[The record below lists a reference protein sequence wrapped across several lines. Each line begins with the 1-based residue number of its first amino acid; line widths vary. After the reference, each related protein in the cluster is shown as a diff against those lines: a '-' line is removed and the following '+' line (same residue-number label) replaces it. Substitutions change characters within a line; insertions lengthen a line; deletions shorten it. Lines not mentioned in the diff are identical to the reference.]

1 MHAVGLKYI
10 KRGCGLCALQAGA
23 TPFLSV
29 VFLSRLQ
36 FSATKTKVILNYEV
50 RSQRE
55 FNPMVNTKSE
65 CQNYYQT
72 ENREANSVQY
82 CSF

>member
-1 MHAVGLKYI
+1 MHAVGLKNI
-10 KRGCGLCALQAGA
+10 KRGCGPCALQAGA
-23 TPFLSV
+23 TPLLSV

-55 FNPMVNTKSE
+55 FNPMVNTESE

-72 ENREANSVQY
+72 EKREANSFQY